1 MKLGTNKETIK
12 QFANEHRRTARKT
25 SDIKKGFYS
34 IKLTYIRIQGDPIN
48 QSETCVPH
56 WLVTGD
62 QINFFRPFPPTRL
75 WSFVFNF
82 LSPQSAGD
90 SYACIIHVSVIVF
103 CFELEKVIK

>member
-56 WLVTGD
+56 
-62 QINFFRPFPPTRL
+62 
-75 WSFVFNF
+75 
-82 LSPQSAGD
+82 
-90 SYACIIHVSVIVF
+90 
-103 CFELEKVIK
+103 